1 MEKKWTYSQADRTC
15 GKINST
21 RLAKDNPFDQPR
33 SYFDGSI
40 VLSTY
45 TLAVTEKIPRITIGC
60 EAATP
65 SLNISTLKDEKTLE
79 IHCKNY
85 VFSKIAMQICSV
97 VPETRVVLGGSLN
110 ISDIQENSD
119 VYFECL

>member
-1 MEKKWTYSQADRTC
+1 M
-15 GKINST
+15 
-21 RLAKDNPFDQPR
+21 
-33 SYFDGSI
+33 
-40 VLSTY
+40 LSTFS
-45 TLAVTEKIPRITIGC
+45 LAVTEKIPRITIGC

-85 VFSKIAMQICSV
+85 AFSKIAMQICSV